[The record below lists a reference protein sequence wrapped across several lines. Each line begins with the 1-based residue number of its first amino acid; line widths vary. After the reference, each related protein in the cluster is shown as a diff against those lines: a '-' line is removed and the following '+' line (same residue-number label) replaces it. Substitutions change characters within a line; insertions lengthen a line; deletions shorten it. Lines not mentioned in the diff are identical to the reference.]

1 MRIVIAIGGN
11 SLIRSKKE
19 NSIFDQLQQ
28 VKQTVQ
34 SIKDLLLGDYEVVI
48 THGNG
53 PQVGFLL
60 QMQEKM
66 SDNIPT
72 MPIDYCVANTQGSI
86 GYQIQ
91 CAIQNQL
98 LEGSSS
104 KRVVSIVTQ
113 CEVEEDDTAFDNP
126 SKPIGSFYSL
136 DEITKRA
143 KEFGWQFVEDSGRGY
158 RRVVASPK
166 PTLILEKDSIQTLLQ
181 NNTIVIAAGGG
192 GIPVIRHGRGYQGIE
207 AVIDKDYASSLL
219 AQEIDADLL
228 VISTGVPYVSLDFG
242 TPQEKPLRE
251 VSARMMKEYL
261 SQNHFGKGSMEP
273 KIIAG
278 LQFTECT
285 KKPTIITSPENIEKA
300 LEGKTGT
307 KITPNL

>member
-1 MRIVIAIGGN
+1 MRIVLAIGGN
-11 SLIRSKKE
+11 SLIKNKKE
-19 NSIFDQLQQ
+19 NRISDQYNQ

-34 SIKDLLLGDYEVVI
+34 SMQEVVLGDNEIVI

-66 SDNIPT
+66 PDNIPT
-72 MPIDYCVANTQGSI
+72 MPIDYCVANTQGGI

-98 LEGSSS
+98 SQHSSS
-104 KRVVSIVTQ
+104 KKVVSIVTQ
-113 CEVEEDDTAFDNP
+113 CEVEENDTAFQHP
-126 SKPIGSFYSL
+126 TKPIGSFFSYE
-136 DEITKRA
+136 DITHRA
-143 KEFGWQFVEDSGRGY
+143 KEYGWKFVEDSGRGY

-166 PTLILEKDSIQTLLQ
+166 PTLILEKDIIRTLLQ
-181 NNTIVIAAGGG
+181 NNTIVIATGGG
-192 GIPVIRHGRGYQGIE
+192 GIPVIRKGFDYIGIE
-207 AVIDKDYASSLL
+207 AVIDKDFASSLL
-219 AQEIDADLL
+219 AQEINADLL

-242 TPQEKPLRE
+242 TPQEKPLRD
-251 VSARMMKEYL
+251 VPFSLMKEYL

-278 LQFTECT
+278 LQFTEST
-285 KKPTIITSPENIEKA
+285 GKPTIITSPENIQKA

-307 KITPNL
+307 KIIPNS

>member
-11 SLIRSKKE
+11 SLIRSKHE
-19 NSIFDQLQQ
+19 NSIFDQQQQ

-34 SIKDLLLGDYEVVI
+34 SIKDLLLGNYEVVI

-60 QMQEKM
+60 QMQENM
-66 SDNIPT
+66 SANIPT

-98 LEGSSS
+98 IEGSSS
-104 KRVVSIVTQ
+104 KKVVSIVTQ
-113 CEVEEDDTAFDNP
+113 CEVEEGDTAFDNP

-136 DEITKRA
+136 EEITKRA

-166 PTLILEKDSIQTLLQ
+166 PTLILEKDTVQTLLQ

-192 GIPVIRHGRGYQGIE
+192 GIPVIRHGTGYKGIE
-207 AVIDKDYASSLL
+207 AVIDKDYATSLL
-219 AQEIDADLL
+219 AQEINADLL

-251 VSARMMKEYL
+251 VSAEAMKEYL

-285 KKPTIITSPENIEKA
+285 KKPTIITSPECIEKA